1 MQQQK
6 ALFLDRDGV
15 ININHGYVFEPEKV
29 DFIDGIF
36 DLIARFINAGYIPII
51 VTNQSGIVRGYYT
64 EQQFFDLMHY
74 IQQQFDQH
82 KLPKI
87 PVYFC
92 PHHPDFVDN
101 DRLNDCYCRKPKPG
115 MIIEASTQLN
125 IDLSQSVFVGDNL
138 SDMLAAKR
146 ANVRRKI
153 LFDPQRQ
160 QTYELTQS
168 GYANELSTHELE
180 SVLTLDSI
188 EV

>member
-1 MQQQK
+1 
-6 ALFLDRDGV
+6 
-15 ININHGYVFEPEKV
+15 
-29 DFIDGIF
+29 
-36 DLIARFINAGYIPII
+36 
-51 VTNQSGIVRGYYT
+51 
-64 EQQFFDLMHY
+64 
-74 IQQQFDQH
+74 
-82 KLPKI
+82 
-87 PVYFC
+87 
-92 PHHPDFVDN
+92 
-101 DRLNDCYCRKPKPG
+101 
-115 MIIEASTQLN
+115 
-125 IDLSQSVFVGDNL
+125 VGDNL

>member
-1 MQQQK
+1 
-6 ALFLDRDGV
+6 
-15 ININHGYVFEPEKV
+15 
-29 DFIDGIF
+29 
-36 DLIARFINAGYIPII
+36 
-51 VTNQSGIVRGYYT
+51 
-64 EQQFFDLMHY
+64 
-74 IQQQFDQH
+74 
-82 KLPKI
+82 
-87 PVYFC
+87 
-92 PHHPDFVDN
+92 
-101 DRLNDCYCRKPKPG
+101 

-160 QTYELTQS
+160 QAHELTQS
-168 GYANELSTHELE
+168 EYANELSSRELE